1 MTDPSPGAA
10 DPSPG
15 AADPSPGAADPSPGA
30 ADPSPGA
37 AEQANLGIHLT
48 DLSVRFWV
56 LLVLT
61 GVAAGLGAMAMMG
74 VLRVVQHAAFGYHSG
89 GYSAAAARSGDLR
102 IVVVLAVGG
111 AVTGVGLWL
120 IRRSGGLGG
129 EPTHVVWSGSGR
141 MSLVRTLVSGALSE
155 VTVGMGASLGREG
168 APQHTGAAFGD
179 ALGRWFRLPTQQR
192 TLLIACGAG
201 AGLAAVYNVPLAG
214 ALFTLEIYLGTVSI
228 GLVLPALL
236 AAGIATAVAWITLP
250 NHAVYSVPH
259 VPNPTLA
266 VMIFAVLIGPVI
278 GVASTVYLKAVAWAR
293 SHQPQG
299 RLLLVEPLVVFT
311 ALGLLAIKYPLLLGN
326 GIDLAQFA
334 FVGGAGAAMFLAL
347 TALKPVVTTACLRSG
362 AYGGLFTPTLS
373 FGAALGALAGHVWST
388 AWPGT
393 PEASYV
399 AIAAAAM
406 LAGALKA
413 PITGTAFVLELT
425 RSTSGIMAP
434 IVIAVVGATLVARRL
449 DQRSLYTARGSAGTG
464 SLPGTGAGAG
474 AGAGAG

>member
-1 MTDPSPGAA
+1 MSEAGSDPA
-10 DPSPG
+10 DPAS
-15 AADPSPGAADPSPGA
+15 AAG
-30 ADPSPGA
+30 
-37 AEQANLGIHLT
+37 EQANLGLRLA
-48 DLSVRFWV
+48 DLSIRFWG
-56 LLVLT
+56 LLVVT

-74 VLRVVQHAAFGYHSG
+74 VLRAVEHAAFGYHSG
-89 GYSAAAARSGDLR
+89 GYSAAAARSGDVR
-102 IVVVLAVGG
+102 VVVVLAIGG
-111 AVTGVGLWL
+111 LVTGVGLWL
-120 IRRSGGLGG
+120 MRRSGGLGG
-129 EPTHVVWSGSGR
+129 EPTQVVWSGSGKL
-141 MSLVRTLVSGALSE
+141 SLLRTLASGALSE

-168 APQHTGAAFGD
+168 APQHTGAACGD
-179 ALGRWFRLPTQQR
+179 ALGRWFRVPTQQR

-266 VMIFAVLIGPVI
+266 VMVFAVLIGPVI
-278 GVASTVYLKAVAWAR
+278 GLGSTVYLRSIAWAR
-293 SHQPQG
+293 SHQPKG

-311 ALGLLAIKYPLLLGN
+311 LLGLLAVKYPLLLGN

-334 FVGGAGAAMFLAL
+334 FVGTAGAVMFLAL
-347 TALKPVVTTACLRSG
+347 TVLKPVVTTACLRSG

-373 FGAALGALAGHVWST
+373 FGAALGALAGHLWSA
-388 AWPGT
+388 AWPGA
-393 PEASYV
+393 PDASYV

-425 RSTSGIMAP
+425 RSTAGIMAP
-434 IVIAVVGATLVARRL
+434 IVIAVVGATLVARHL
-449 DQRSLYTARGSAGTG
+449 DQRSLYTAHGPAVAGSPPDTG
-464 SLPGTGAGAG
+464 PDPGDR
-474 AGAGAG
+474 

>member
-1 MTDPSPGAA
+1 VRPDDLERAEVTDPKPEAG
-10 DPSPG
+10 
-15 AADPSPGAADPSPGA
+15 
-30 ADPSPGA
+30 
-37 AEQANLGIHLT
+37 EQANLDVRLT
-48 DLSVRFWV
+48 DLKAGFWV

-61 GVAAGLGAMAMMG
+61 GIAAGLGAMAMMG
-74 VLRVVQHAAFGYHSG
+74 VLRAVQHAAFGYHSG

-111 AVTGVGLWL
+111 LVTGVGLWL
-120 IRRSGGLGG
+120 MRRTGGLGG
-129 EPTHVVWSGSGR
+129 EPTHVVWSGTG
-141 MSLVRTLVSGALSE
+141 SLSLARTLISGALSE

-168 APQHTGAAFGD
+168 APQHTGAACGD
-179 ALGRWFRLPTQQR
+179 ALGRWFRLPSEQR
-192 TLLIACGAG
+192 ILLIACGAG

-250 NHAVYSVPH
+250 DHAVYSVPH
-259 VPNPTLA
+259 VPNPTIA
-266 VMIFAVLIGPVI
+266 VMFFAVVIGPIV
-278 GVASTVYLKAVAWAR
+278 GVSSTGYLKAVAWAR
-293 SHQPQG
+293 SHQPRG
-299 RLLLVEPLVVFT
+299 RLLLVEPLVVFA
-311 ALGLLAIKYPLLLGN
+311 ALGLLAVKYPLLLGN

-334 FVGGAGAAMFLAL
+334 FVGSAGAAMFLAL
-347 TALKPVVTTACLRSG
+347 TALKPIATTACLRSG

-373 FGAALGALAGHVWST
+373 FGAALGALAGHLWST
-388 AWPGT
+388 AWPGA
-393 PEASYV
+393 PDASYV

-434 IVIAVVGATLVARRL
+434 IVIAVVGATVVARHL
-449 DQRSLYTARGSAGTG
+449 DQRSLYTARGSAGPGPTPATG
-464 SLPGTGAGAG
+464 GR
-474 AGAGAG
+474 